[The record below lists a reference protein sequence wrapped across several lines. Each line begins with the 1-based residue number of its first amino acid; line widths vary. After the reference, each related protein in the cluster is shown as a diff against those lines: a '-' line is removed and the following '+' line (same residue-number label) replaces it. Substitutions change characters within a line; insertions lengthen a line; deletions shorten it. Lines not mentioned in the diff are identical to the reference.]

1 MIPGEDP
8 KVKGGG
14 GLPLTLDLSEVMGL
28 ETGMGDDSDFKHKIE
43 FLREWCRVFE
53 ENRFFWPL
61 DKTRLDKQEGQV
73 LSFYVFMKQEH
84 VYSLMKRIWNVP
96 DEDIQWL
103 REHDPLPM
111 VAGSTALMHSYIS
124 KEGKGREELTS
135 MLVPPKI
142 GAEDKVEEEQP
153 NTLVDRIRGRIGLK

>member
-1 MIPGEDP
+1 MIPVDEP
-8 KVKGGG
+8 KAKGTP

-53 ENRFFWPL
+53 KNRFFWPL

-73 LSFYVFMKQEH
+73 LSFYVFMKQEY
-84 VYSLMKRIWNVP
+84 VYSLMRRIWGV
-96 DEDIQWL
+96 DDSTITHL

-124 KEGKGREELTS
+124 KDGKGREELTS
-135 MLVPPKI
+135 MLVPPRI
-142 GAEDKVEEEQP
+142 GSDDKVEEEQP